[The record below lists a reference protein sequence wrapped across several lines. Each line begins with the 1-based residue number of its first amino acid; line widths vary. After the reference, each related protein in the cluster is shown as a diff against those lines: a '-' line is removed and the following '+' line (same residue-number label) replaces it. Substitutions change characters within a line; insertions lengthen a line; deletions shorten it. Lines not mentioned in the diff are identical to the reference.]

1 MKKQKGL
8 TLTGMVLA
16 SIVVVALAMLTFKVL
31 PVLIEYRAIERQ
43 FKSISDD
50 PTLRGAG
57 RAQLDRAW
65 AMRAAVESMTSIT
78 GDQIEY
84 TKDSDG
90 RVLITGEY
98 SVKVPLFWNV
108 SLFFDFKPSSK

>member
-16 SIVVVALAMLTFKVL
+16 SLVVVALAMLTFKVL

-43 FKSISDD
+43 MKSIADD
-50 PTLRGAG
+50 ATLRGAG

-65 AMRAAVESMTSIT
+65 AMRAAVENMSSIS
-78 GDQIEY
+78 GDQIDY
-84 TKDSDG
+84 TKDGDG
-90 RVLITGEY
+90 LVITGEY
-98 SVKVPLFWNV
+98 SVKVPIFWNV
-108 SLFFDFKPSSK
+108 SLFFDFKPTSK